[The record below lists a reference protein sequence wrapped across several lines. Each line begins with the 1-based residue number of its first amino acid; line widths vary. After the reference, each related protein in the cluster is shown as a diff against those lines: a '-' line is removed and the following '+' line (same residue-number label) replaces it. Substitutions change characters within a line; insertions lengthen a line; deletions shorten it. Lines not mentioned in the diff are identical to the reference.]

1 VAEIHNDRLPDHIIA
16 RARTGVRSAFEEIVR
31 RYQRRIRAWLAA
43 HCPPGGDVDEVAQRT
58 FLAVYTRL
66 GEYRDGT
73 NFDAWLFTIARFQ
86 LMTEVTALRRQAD
99 YHSRFA
105 SDLLAREL
113 ERRAEQPDGLT
124 ADRLRHLASC
134 LECVPERDRQV
145 LDWRYRENLP
155 VQEMAARSGRSAAAV
170 KKLLWLLRVKIRDCI
185 DAKLAAEGGL
195 T

>member
-1 VAEIHNDRLPDHIIA
+1 MAEVHNDKLPDQVIV
-16 RARTGVRSAFEEIVR
+16 RARTGERAAFEEIVR
-31 RYQRRIRAWLAA
+31 RYQRRIRVWLAT

-66 GEYRDGT
+66 DEYQDGT
-73 NFDAWLFTIARFQ
+73 NFDAWVFTIARFQ

-105 SDLLAREL
+105 NDLIAREL

-124 ADRLRHLASC
+124 EDRLRHLASC

-145 LDWRYRENLP
+145 LDWRYRENVS
-155 VQEMAARSGRSAAAV
+155 VQEMAVRSGRSAAAV
-170 KKLLWLLRVKIRDCI
+170 KKLLWVLRLKIRDCI
-185 DAKLAAEGGL
+185 DAKLAAEA
-195 T
+195 